1 MWLVATILDNST
13 AHWHIFKKLLTF
25 KKVKVVMQ
33 IKSLR
38 NPRRNQEHRGR
49 NGGGVID
56 RPGRAC
62 IKPGENQNSGSHT
75 EEHRSQAEGRDI
87 THNLSASIT
96 CQAFSK

>member
-49 NGGGVID
+49 NGGRVID
-56 RPGRAC
+56 RPA
-62 IKPGENQNSGSHT
+62 
-75 EEHRSQAEGRDI
+75 EHALNLVRTKTQGHIQKNTGAKQKEG
-87 THNLSASIT
+87 T
-96 CQAFSK
+96 